1 MVALTAGGA
10 GTELA
15 WPTKVLWVVALA
27 MLAFA
32 FTAASA
38 EGLKWALGGRSLFS
52 PSSAPITPAC
62 PPPDRLRPDV
72 LVAHLGFQAAYAYL
86 TRCRSELPGN
96 VFPAPT
102 ASSSQSTQADVLGRL
117 TRR

>member
-38 EGLKWALGGRSLFS
+38 EGLKWALGGRSMFS
-52 PSSAPITPAC
+52 SSSAPPEPAC
-62 PPPDRLRPDV
+62 PPPDQLRPDL
-72 LVAHLGFQAAYAYL
+72 LVARLGYQAAYAYL
-86 TRCRSELPGN
+86 TLCRSKLPGN
-96 VFPAPT
+96 VFPAPRRG
-102 ASSSQSTQADVLGRL
+102 SPQPTQAEVLRGL